1 MNFFLKRFG
10 DRIRVLRLLK
20 NYTQE
25 NVAEELGISGSA
37 YAKIERGESDIS
49 ISRIEQIGKVYGL
62 NASQLISMTDSIQK
76 TDIPK
81 SDVDLV
87 SLQISQEFK
96 DTIVSPTLIFEQ
108 IQAMNSKI
116 DLLQKRIDTIEKR
129 KY

>member
-96 DTIVSPTLIFEQ
+96 DTIVLPTLIFEQ

>member
-96 DTIVSPTLIFEQ
+96 DTIVLP
-108 IQAMNSKI
+108 
-116 DLLQKRIDTIEKR
+116 
-129 KY
+129 

>member
-76 TDIPK
+76 TDIAK

-96 DTIVSPTLIFEQ
+96 DTIVLPALIFEQ
-108 IQAMNSKI
+108 IQAMNSKL